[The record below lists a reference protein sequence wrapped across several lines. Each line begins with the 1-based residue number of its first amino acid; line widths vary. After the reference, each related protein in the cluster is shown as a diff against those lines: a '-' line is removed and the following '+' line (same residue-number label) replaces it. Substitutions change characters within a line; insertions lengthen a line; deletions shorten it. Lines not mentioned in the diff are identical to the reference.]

1 MEPVELVVLVELEVL
16 VELAEQSWQHA
27 GIGKLG
33 IYSRFHFKCQSHS
46 EGWTS
51 HPNV

>member
-27 GIGKLG
+27 GIGNLIQKAGQAIQMSDFLSMWKL
-33 IYSRFHFKCQSHS
+33 
-46 EGWTS
+46 
-51 HPNV
+51 